1 MRYFRV
7 LLSALFLLSCFG
19 GEAIAAAQKGKK
31 ASDPQKKTEQQQ
43 LDKSDKSDKK
53 DGSGGGFSVKVG
65 KKSSHSDDWTKGSKR
80 KDPF

>member
-19 GEAIAAAQKGKK
+19 GEAIAAAKGKK
-31 ASDPQKKTEQQQ
+31 PSDPQKKTEQQQ
-43 LDKSDKSDKK
+43 SDKPEKK
-53 DGSGGGFSVKVG
+53 GGGGFAVKAG
-65 KKSSHSDDWTKGSKR
+65 KKGSGSHSDTWTKESHR